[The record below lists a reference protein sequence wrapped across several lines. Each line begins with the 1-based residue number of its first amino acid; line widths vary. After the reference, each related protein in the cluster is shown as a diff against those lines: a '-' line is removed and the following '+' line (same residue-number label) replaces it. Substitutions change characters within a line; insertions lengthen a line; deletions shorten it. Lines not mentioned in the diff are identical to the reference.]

1 MMYRSMKTLLFL
13 LVPAALLAAP
23 PPPADDNSFLLKGA
37 TVHTM
42 AGAPIENG
50 SVLVRNG
57 KIIGV
62 GKNLSAPKDIKVI
75 DARGMQVYPGM
86 IDSGTE
92 VGLIEVN
99 SVNSTLD
106 TTEIGKFNPEL
117 VALTAVNP
125 ESEHIPVTR
134 VNGIT
139 TVATMPEGQLIS
151 GQVSL
156 MHLAGW
162 TTDEMGLKPHAGL
175 HINFPAINAGGGRG
189 GGGGA
194 PIDADPAT
202 LAAFGISRAG
212 YAQQKLNLDKEIAE
226 LNEFFEEAHRYKQAK
241 DAKAPGLKIDLKMEA
256 MIPVIDGKEPVLI
269 TARKEREIRDAI
281 AFADKQKIKIIL
293 IDAVDAPKVAKE
305 IAARSIPVIL
315 GPTLSLPGT
324 PDSGYD
330 SSFSVPMELQ
340 KAGIKFS
347 FATLAGAENVASR
360 NLPYQAAQAVAFG
373 LPPEAAMMAVTKNAA
388 EIWGVGDQ
396 IGSVEEGKWA
406 DLLVT
411 DGNPLETKTQI
422 TKLFIKGKPVD
433 LDNKQKALYEKYLN
447 RPTETKAD
455 VSK

>member
-1 MMYRSMKTLLFL
+1 VKQTLSL
-13 LVPAALLAAP
+13 LTAFSFATAAMFAA
-23 PPPADDNSFLLKGA
+23 PADDNSFLLKGA

-62 GKNLSAPKDIKVI
+62 GKNLTAPKDIKVI
-75 DARGMQVYPGM
+75 DAKGMQVYPGM

-92 VGLIEVN
+92 VGLVEIN
-99 SVNSTLD
+99 SVNSTID

-125 ESEHIPVTR
+125 ESEHIPITR

-162 TTDEMGLKPHAGL
+162 TTDEMGVKPHAGL
-175 HINFPAINAGGGRG
+175 HIQFPTIQTGGRG
-189 GGGGA
+189 GFVPDAEPGAVGGRGSF
-194 PIDADPAT
+194 AT
-202 LAAFGISRAG
+202 
-212 YAQQKLNLDKEIAE
+212 QKQNYDKEIAE
-226 LNEFFEEAHRYKQAK
+226 LNEFFESAHRYKQAK
-241 DAKAPGLKIDLKMEA
+241 DAKAPGLKTDLKLEA
-256 MIPVIDGKEPVLI
+256 MIPVIEGKEPILV
-269 TARKEREIRDAI
+269 TARREREIRDAI
-281 AFADKQKIKIIL
+281 TWADKQKVKIIL
-293 IDAVDAPKVAKE
+293 IDSIDAPKVAKE
-305 IAARSIPVIL
+305 IKGHDISVIL
-315 GPTLSLPGT
+315 GPTLELPSGADDPYDEAFDT
-324 PDSGYD
+324 PL
-330 SSFSVPMELQ
+330 ELQ

-347 FATLAGAENVASR
+347 FATLTGGANLASR

-373 LPPEAAMMAVTKNAA
+373 LPPEAAMLAVTKNAA

-406 DLLVT
+406 DLIVT
-411 DGNPLETKTQI
+411 DGNPLEIKTQI
-422 TKLFIKGKPVD
+422 KQLFIKGKPVD
-433 LDNKQKALYEKYLN
+433 LDNRQKELYEKYLN
-447 RPTETKAD
+447 RPATEGK
-455 VSK
+455 

>member
-1 MMYRSMKTLLFL
+1 MKQFLLFL
-13 LVPAALLAAP
+13 IPVAVIAAS
-23 PPPADDNSFLLKGA
+23 ADDNSFLLKGA

-75 DARGMQVYPGM
+75 DAKGMQVYPGM

-92 VGLIEVN
+92 VGLIEINAVRE
-99 SVNSTLD
+99 SED
-106 TTEIGKFNPEL
+106 TTELGKFNPEL

-125 ESEHIPVTR
+125 ESEHIPITR

-139 TVATMPEGQLIS
+139 TVATMPEGQLID

-162 TTDEMGLKPHAGL
+162 TTDEMGLKARAGL
-175 HINFPAINAGGGRG
+175 HITFPAIQGGGRG
-189 GGGGA
+189 GFVPDAEPGA
-194 PIDADPAT
+194 AAVFGAT
-202 LAAFGISRAG
+202 GFT
-212 YAQQKLNLDKEIAE
+212 AQKQTYDKAIAE
-226 LNEFFEEAHRYKQAK
+226 LSEFFESARRYKQAK
-241 DAKAPGLKIDLKMEA
+241 DAKAPGLKTDLKLEA
-256 MIPVIDGKEPVLI
+256 MIPVIDGKEPILV
-269 TARKEREIRDAI
+269 TARREREIRDAI
-281 AFADKQKIKIIL
+281 TWADKQKVKIIL
-293 IDAVDAPKVAKE
+293 IDSFDAAKVAKE
-305 IAARSIPVIL
+305 IKAHDIPVIL
-315 GPTLSLPGT
+315 GPTLALPTGADHAYDESFTT
-324 PDSGYD
+324 PE
-330 SSFSVPMELQ
+330 ELH

-347 FATLAGAENVASR
+347 FGTLSGGANLASR

-373 LPPEAAMMAVTKNAA
+373 LPQEAAMMAITKNAA

-411 DGNPLETKTQI
+411 DGNPLETKTQL
-422 TKLFIKGKPVD
+422 KLLFIKGKPVD
-433 LDNKQKALYEKYLN
+433 LDNKQKELYEKYIN
-447 RPTETKAD
+447 RPSESGK
-455 VSK
+455 

>member
-1 MMYRSMKTLLFL
+1 MKKLFL
-13 LVPAALLAAP
+13 FVVPAALFAA
-23 PPPADDNSFLLKGA
+23 PADDNSFLLKGA

-42 AGAPIENG
+42 AGPEIQNG

-62 GKNLSAPKDIKVI
+62 GKNLPAPKDIKVI
-75 DARGMQVYPGM
+75 DAKGMHVYPGM

-92 VGLIEVN
+92 VGLVEIN
-99 SVNSTLD
+99 SINSTID

-125 ESEHIPVTR
+125 ESEHIPITR
-134 VNGIT
+134 VNGVT

-162 TTDEMGLKPHAGL
+162 TTDEMGVKPRAGL
-175 HINFPAINAGGGRG
+175 HINFPTIQGGGRGAFVPDAEPGAQAGGGRG
-189 GGGGA
+189 SFTA
-194 PIDADPAT
+194 QKQ
-202 LAAFGISRAG
+202 AF
-212 YAQQKLNLDKEIAE
+212 DKEMAD
-226 LNEFFEEAHRYKQAK
+226 LNAFFESAHRYRQAK
-241 DAKAPGLKIDLKMEA
+241 DAKAPGLKADLKLEA
-256 MIPVIDGKEPVLI
+256 MIPVIEGKEPILV

-281 AFADKQKIKIIL
+281 AWADKQKVKIIL
-293 IDAVDAPKVAKE
+293 IDPVDAVKVAKE
-305 IAARSIPVIL
+305 IKAHDIGVIL
-315 GPTLSLPGT
+315 GPTLELPRNQDDPYDDAFTT
-324 PDSGYD
+324 PQ
-330 SSFSVPMELQ
+330 ELQ

-347 FATLAGAENVASR
+347 FATLSGGANLASR

-411 DGNPLETKTQI
+411 DGNPLEIKTQI
-422 TKLFIKGKPVD
+422 RQLFIKGKPVD
-433 LDNKQKALYEKYLN
+433 LDNRQKELYEKYLN
-447 RPTETKAD
+447 RPASENK
-455 VSK
+455 